1 MKNAKMIEWLH
12 AYQIYANTYNVKIL
26 NSFYSEVQ
34 IKDIEFA
41 TRNNLVDLLTELKRF
56 KFVTSLVLGLK
67 KIKKWWWDKA

>member
-26 NSFYSEVQ
+26 NSFYSELQ

-56 KFVTSLVLGLK
+56 KFVTSLVLELK